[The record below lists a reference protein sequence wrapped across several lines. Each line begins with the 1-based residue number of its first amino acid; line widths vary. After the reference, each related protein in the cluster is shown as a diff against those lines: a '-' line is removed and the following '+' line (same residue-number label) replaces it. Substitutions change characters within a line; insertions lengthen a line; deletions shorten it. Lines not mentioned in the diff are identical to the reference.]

1 MKMCP
6 KCGKITNEDVCPACG
21 TIVNAVGAQPAQ
33 ETPSQKPSNTE
44 PSAGTYIDASPVSN
58 GGQTI
63 DASPVNN
70 GEQRTGAS
78 PAAGIPKIGNGAAAR
93 GKDVWS
99 GGFKMSRK
107 LLGIIIA
114 AAAVLI
120 LVIAVN
126 GNRNEITFDE
136 SDVVMPEFEDTELPE
151 IEPIETPEAE
161 GISLDGNFSGIN
173 LGSGTNVDPETIINE
188 KEAATIRNFYEMC
201 EEKGLTGNVMDV
213 SNEDKAVYMVDMD
226 GVEHVILFSP
236 NNFGKTNAAC
246 VLTESGTLSDAENE
260 LYNDLCSAM
269 YASYG
274 VKDFT
279 DRTEA
284 KALFLEMSGEARGN
298 ISEEGEG
305 FALRESTITG
315 KQYLVY
321 ISPEGIEGTYVTY

>member
-44 PSAGTYIDASPVSN
+44 PSGGTYINAAPV
-58 GGQTI
+58 
-63 DASPVNN
+63 
-70 GEQRTGAS
+70 TGTQMSDNAEGKS
-78 PAAGIPKIGNGAAAR
+78 

-236 NNFGKTNAAC
+236 DNFGKTNAAC